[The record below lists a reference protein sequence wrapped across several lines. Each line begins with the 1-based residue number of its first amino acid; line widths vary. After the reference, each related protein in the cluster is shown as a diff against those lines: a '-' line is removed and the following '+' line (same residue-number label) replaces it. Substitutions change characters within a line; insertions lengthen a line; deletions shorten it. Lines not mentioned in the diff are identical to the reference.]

1 MVFNEAISSTSVCWR
16 ALEQGCVYSGY
27 CSFVFFFWKNLFR
40 ESFRKLNVGPWK
52 TLMRPQCITGTFW
65 NFIMPSQGSR
75 LQWVIL
81 SISNSY
87 LSDFKGDWWRDW
99 TAQSGSRKDLC
110 DSSLWIFNEAAE
122 LVRTIQSI
130 YKTTSYCYH
139 VNGLTTTDSISIRLP
154 KPPIADIQYVTF

>member
-1 MVFNEAISSTSVCWR
+1 MLAGIRTGLCRHLLSFFPSFF
-16 ALEQGCVYSGY
+16 LEK
-27 CSFVFFFWKNLFR
+27 FVQKVLQKMN
-40 ESFRKLNVGPWK
+40 GGHWK
-52 TLMRPQCITGTFW
+52 TLLRPHCLTKTFW

>member
-1 MVFNEAISSTSVCWR
+1 MN
-16 ALEQGCVYSGY
+16 GGH
-27 CSFVFFFWKNLFR
+27 
-40 ESFRKLNVGPWK
+40 WK
-52 TLMRPQCITGTFW
+52 TLMRPHCRTKTFW

-87 LSDFKGDWWRDW
+87 SSDFKGEWWRDW

-122 LVRTIQSI
+122 LVRPFKVSI
-130 YKTTSYCYH
+130 KHWVTATMSMGSQLLIVSRYDYLSHLLPTYSMSLFRSFLCRYLLTNNYKKQC
-139 VNGLTTTDSISIRLP
+139 
-154 KPPIADIQYVTF
+154 